1 MSPGR
6 DSRLGAGRLW
16 QEKGGKVFFNFL
28 EQFGNWAAS
37 PEVSYRGFLLILFP
51 EATSFSQAM
60 QAHPLHSP
68 DIASGSALT
77 VPGRNHCRAK

>member
-28 EQFGNWAAS
+28 EQFGNWAVS
-37 PEVSYRGFLLILFP
+37 PEVSY
-51 EATSFSQAM
+51 
-60 QAHPLHSP
+60 
-68 DIASGSALT
+68 
-77 VPGRNHCRAK
+77 